1 MSLTFSALV
10 SGVSSAGY
18 PILHEVACE
27 NGMQR
32 DHMWLPRQYGPG
44 FAARVGQRVE
54 IRGYYERYRRGG
66 GWQIRDIERVEVV
79 A

>member
-10 SGVSSAGY
+10 SGVSPQGY

-27 NGMQR
+27 NGMHR
-32 DHMWLPRQYGPG
+32 EHMWLPRCYGPG
-44 FAARVGQRVE
+44 FAARVGQRVR
-54 IRGYYERYRRGG
+54 IQGYYERYRRGG

-79 A
+79 K

>member
-18 PILHEVACE
+18 PILHEVVCE

-32 DHMWLPRQYGPG
+32 DHCWLGREYAAQMRLRQGFRVKIEGHYG
-44 FAARVGQRVE
+44 
-54 IRGYYERYRRGG
+54 RYRRGG

-79 A
+79 P

>member
-10 SGVSSAGY
+10 SGVSPEGY

-27 NGMQR
+27 NGMSR
-32 DHMWLPRQYGPG
+32 DHMWLPRRYGPG
-44 FAARVGQRVE
+44 FARMRGQRVR

-66 GWQIRDIERVEVV
+66 WQIRDIEQVEVV
-79 A
+79 P